1 MNISE
6 PFIRRPIA
14 TSLLMAALA
23 FVGIVSFP
31 FLPVAPLP
39 QIDFPTI
46 QVQATFAGASAET
59 MATSVAAP
67 LERQFGQIAGVAQ
80 MTSQSTLG
88 ATTIVI
94 QFDLNRNIDTAAQD
108 VQAAIT
114 AAGKTLPQ
122 NLTTPPTYKK
132 INPADSPILILA
144 VHSDTLP
151 LTTVDDYA
159 DNFLAQQMSQVTGVA
174 QVVIGGDSKPAIRVQ
189 VDPAKLASAGITLEE
204 ARNVLVNSTTNAA
217 KGTINLPTRSF
228 IVATND
234 QLVEA
239 DKYDDVVLAYRNGA
253 PIRVRDVGQA
263 VLEATDRTI
272 AAFQNRDRG
281 ILLIIFKQP
290 GANVIDT
297 VDQIKA
303 QLPRLTANIPP
314 SIKVESI
321 LDRTRTIRASV
332 ADVEFT
338 LLLTIGLVVAV
349 ILIFLRNF
357 WATLIPSVTVPLAL
371 LGSFGAMY
379 LLNFSLD
386 NLSLMA
392 LTIAVGFVVDDAI
405 VVVENIYRHV
415 EHGEPPFEA
424 ALKGASEIG
433 FTVLSISFSLI
444 AVFIPLLLMGGII
457 GRLFREFALTVTAS
471 IAVSALV
478 SLTLAPMMCSRF
490 MRHESDEHG
499 RLYNA
504 IEAGFTALVNG
515 YRRTL
520 DIVLRHQAIT
530 LAVFFATMGLTA
542 YLAIQ
547 IPKGF
552 FPIQDTSL
560 ISGLSE
566 AAQEVSPDQ
575 MAKLQQALGDVL
587 LRDPDVEGIGSQ
599 TGSGGGANPPNTGR
613 FFIVLKP
620 RDQRKLNATQIIDR
634 LRPQLAKV
642 QGVNLYLQAAQ
653 DITVGGRVSRASFQ
667 YTLQSSN
674 IAELSTFSAQM
685 LDKMKT
691 LPEMQA
697 LLTDVSSDLLA
708 NAPQLKVTINRD
720 QAARFGITPQMIDD
734 TLNDA
739 FGQRQITQY
748 FTQLTTYFLVLEILP
763 EMQSTLS
770 SLDRLYI
777 KSPLTGMAVP
787 LSTLVN
793 LDSSQVGALSVAH
806 QGQFPAVTLSFN
818 LAQGV
823 ALGQATNAIEKLQT
837 DLHKPDSIIGS
848 FQGNAQAFQTSLS
861 SEPALIAAAL
871 VVVYIILGVL
881 YESYI
886 HPLTILSTLPSAG
899 VGALLALKIGHMDLS
914 VIGIIGIILLIGI
927 VKKNGIMLVDFAIS
941 AERDR
946 HLPPIAAIRE
956 ACLLRFRPILMTT
969 AAAML
974 AGVPLAFG
982 TGTGSEMRQ
991 PLGYAMVGGLA
1002 LSQLLTLYTTPVVYL
1017 YLDRLQVWLSGGRRE
1032 HTQRVPEMGEVPAVA
1047 AE

>member
-6 PFIRRPIA
+6 PFIRRPVA

-23 FVGIVSFP
+23 FVGIVAYP

-39 QIDFPTI
+39 QVDFPTI
-46 QVQATFAGASAET
+46 QVQVAFAGASAET

-67 LERQFGQIAGVAQ
+67 LERQFGQIAGITQ

-88 ATTIVI
+88 ATAIII
-94 QFDLNRNIDTAAQD
+94 QFDLNRNIDGAAQD

-114 AAGKTLPQ
+114 AAGKTLPLA
-122 NLTTPPTYKK
+122 LTTPPTYRK

-144 VHSDTLP
+144 VNSDTLP

-159 DNFLAQQMSQVTGVA
+159 DNFLAQQMSQITGVA

-204 ARNVLVNSTTNAA
+204 VRGALVNSTTNAA
-217 KGTINLPTRSF
+217 KGTINLPKTSF
-228 IVATND
+228 TIATND
-234 QLVEA
+234 QLTLAEG
-239 DKYDDVVLAYRNGA
+239 YDDVVLAYRNGA
-253 PIRVRDVGQA
+253 ALRVRDVGQA
-263 VLEATDRTI
+263 VLGPTDRTI

-290 GANVIDT
+290 GANVIET

-303 QLPRLTANIPP
+303 QLPRLTSNIPP
-314 SIKVESI
+314 AIKVTTL
-321 LDRTRTIRASV
+321 LDRTTTIRASV
-332 ADVEFT
+332 LDVETT
-338 LLLTIGLVVAV
+338 LVLTICLVVMV
-349 ILIFLRNF
+349 ILLFLRSF
-357 WATLIPSVTVPLAL
+357 WATLIPSITVPLAL
-371 LGSFGAMY
+371 TGSAAAMY
-379 LLNFSLD
+379 MLNFSLD

-405 VVVENIYRHV
+405 VVVENIHRHV
-415 EHGEPPFEA
+415 ERGESPMAA
-424 ALKGASEIG
+424 ALKGSREIG

-471 IAVSALV
+471 ILVSALV
-478 SLTLAPMMCSRF
+478 SLTLPPMMCSRF
-490 MRHESDEHG
+490 MHHETDTHG
-499 RLYNA
+499 RIYRA
-504 IEAGFTALVNG
+504 IEAGFDALLSG

-530 LAVFFATMGLTA
+530 LTVFFCTLALTVA
-542 YLAIQ
+542 LAIE

-552 FPIQDTSL
+552 FPTQDTGI

-566 AAQEVSPDQ
+566 AAQGASPDE
-575 MAKLQQALGDVL
+575 MVRLQQELGEVL
-587 LRDPDVEGIGSQ
+587 LSDPDVEGFGSQ
-599 TGSGGGANPPNTGR
+599 IGGGGANAPNTGR

-620 RDQRKLNATQIIDR
+620 RDERKLIATQIIDR
-634 LRPQLAKV
+634 LRPELAKI
-642 QGVNLYLQAAQ
+642 QGVNLYLQPSQ
-653 DITVGGRVSRASFQ
+653 DITIGGRVSRAQFQ

-674 IAELSTFSAQM
+674 MAELSGFSQTM
-685 LDKMKT
+685 LERMRG
-691 LPEMQA
+691 LPELA
-697 LLTDVSSDLLA
+697 DVSSDLLA

-739 FGQRQITQY
+739 FGQRQVTQY

-763 EMQSTLS
+763 ELQSTLS
-770 SLDRLYI
+770 SLDRLYV
-777 KSPLTGMAVP
+777 KSPLTGTAVP
-787 LSTLVN
+787 LSTLVEV
-793 LDSSQVGALSVAH
+793 DSGKVGPLSVAH

-818 LAQGV
+818 LRPGI
-823 ALGQATNAIEKLQT
+823 ALGQAVEAITRLERDINK
-837 DLHKPDSIIGS
+837 SAAIIGT

-899 VGALLALKIGHMDLS
+899 VGALLALRVGHMDLS

-946 HLPPIAAIRE
+946 HMPPIAAIRE

-974 AGVPLAFG
+974 AGIPLAIG

-1017 YLDRLQVWLSGGRRE
+1017 YLDRLQSWLTGGRRGSDRARE
-1032 HTQRVPEMGEVPAVA
+1032 DDSVPAIA

>member
-1 MNISE
+1 VNISE

-23 FVGIVSFP
+23 FVGIVAYP
-31 FLPVAPLP
+31 FLPVAALP
-39 QIDFPTI
+39 QIDFPTV
-46 QVQATFAGASAET
+46 QVQVTFAGASAET

-80 MTSQSTLG
+80 MTSQSTVG

-94 QFDLNRNIDTAAQD
+94 QFDLNRNIDSAAQD

-122 NLTTPPTYKK
+122 TLSTPPTYRK

-159 DNFLAQQMSQVTGVA
+159 DNFLAQQMSQVSGVA
-174 QVVIGGDSKPAIRVQ
+174 QVIIGGESKPAIRVQ
-189 VDPAKLASAGITLEE
+189 VDPGKLAAAGLTLEE
-204 ARNVLVNSTTNAA
+204 VRNVLVNSTTNAA
-217 KGTINLPTRSF
+217 KGTINLPTQSF
-228 IVATND
+228 IISAND
-234 QLVEA
+234 QLMVPEL
-239 DKYDDVVLAYRNGA
+239 YDDVVLAYRNGA
-253 PIRVRDVGQA
+253 ALRVRDVGHA
-263 VLEATDRTI
+263 VIDATDRTI
-272 AAFQNRDRG
+272 SAYQNHDRG

-290 GANVIDT
+290 GANVIET

-338 LLLTIGLVVAV
+338 LALTIGLVVMV
-349 ILIFLRNF
+349 ILLFLRSF

-371 LGSFGAMY
+371 LGSCAVMY

-405 VVVENIYRHV
+405 VVVENIHRHL
-415 EHGEPPFEA
+415 EEGETPLQA
-424 ALKGASEIG
+424 ALKGSSEIG
-433 FTVLSISFSLI
+433 FTVVSISFSLI
-444 AVFIPLLLMGGII
+444 AVFIPLLMMGGII

-490 MRHESDEHG
+490 MRHHSGKHG
-499 RLYNA
+499 RVYGA
-504 IEAGFTALVNG
+504 IEAVFNGLVSG
-515 YRRTL
+515 YQRTL
-520 DIVLRHQAIT
+520 DVVLRHQAIT
-530 LAVFFATMGLTA
+530 LCVFFATLALTVVM
-542 YLAIQ
+542 AIQ

-552 FPIQDTSL
+552 FPIQDTGL
-560 ISGLSE
+560 ISGVSE
-566 AAQEVSPDQ
+566 AAQDVSPDE
-575 MAKLQQALGDVL
+575 MMRLQRALGEVL
-587 LRDPDVEGIGSQ
+587 LADPDIEAIGSQ
-599 TGSGGGANPPNTGR
+599 TGSGGGANAPNTGR

-620 RDQRKLNATQIIDR
+620 RDQRELNASQIIDR
-634 LRPQLAKV
+634 LRPQLARV
-642 QGVNLYLQAAQ
+642 QGVNLYLQPAQ
-653 DITVGGRVSRASFQ
+653 DITVGGRISRAGFQ

-674 IAELSTFSAQM
+674 IAELSSFSQTM
-685 LDKMKT
+685 LERMKA
-691 LPEMQA
+691 LPQLA
-697 LLTDVSSDLLA
+697 DVSSDLLA
-708 NAPQLKVTINRD
+708 NAPQLKITINRD
-720 QAARFGITPQMIDD
+720 QAARFGISPQMIDD

-748 FTQLTTYFLVLEILP
+748 FTQLTTYFLVLEISP
-763 EMQSTLS
+763 ELQKDLS
-770 SLDRLYI
+770 SLDRLYV
-777 KSPLTGMAVP
+777 KSPLTGQAVP
-787 LSTLVN
+787 LSTLVDI
-793 LDSSQVGALSVAH
+793 DSSRVAPLSVAH

-818 LAQGV
+818 LRPGI
-823 ALGQATNAIEKLQT
+823 ALGQAVEAIGEVERQLN
-837 DLHKPDSIIGS
+837 KPDSIIGT

-871 VVVYIILGVL
+871 IVVYIILGVL
-881 YESYI
+881 YESYV

-899 VGALLALKIGHMDLS
+899 VGALLALRIGHMDLS

-946 HLPPIAAIRE
+946 HMQPIAAIRE

-982 TGTGSEMRQ
+982 TGTGSELRQ

-1017 YLDRLQVWLSGGRRE
+1017 YLARLQAWLRGAQAEARE
-1032 HTQRVPEMGEVPAVA
+1032 AEGIHAVA